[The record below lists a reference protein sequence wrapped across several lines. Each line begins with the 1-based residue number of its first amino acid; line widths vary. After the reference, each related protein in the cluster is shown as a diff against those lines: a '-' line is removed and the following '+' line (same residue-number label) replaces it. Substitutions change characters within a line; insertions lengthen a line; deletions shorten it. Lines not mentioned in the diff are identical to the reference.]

1 MHESGIDFGVLSH
14 DFGAVN
20 RRALFDAY
28 NLLRAVN
35 ILATEDKK
43 QEDKIEKLNLV
54 LETEYPVCNFE
65 KAIYNPDQ
73 VTTIVRIGRMLVS
86 LLAIGLALYVIKS
99 AAFGG
104 LPSWQHRAFFT
115 SAVLVLC
122 YSYVPYS
129 KKNRNKLHWLFDFVP
144 LILSLGVMVFSLTAF
159 PEVSLRQGDPS
170 TSDMVVGTIMI
181 LLIIEG
187 VRRTVGASMAIMVV
201 IFWAYIFVGP
211 YFPGLLAHPGFSYAK
226 SIDTM
231 FITTNGIFTA
241 PIYIAS
247 TVLILFLIFCSLLLK
262 TGAGHLFIELAFAL
276 TGRARGGPALAAVLS
291 SALMATITGNGA
303 ANATMTGS
311 FTIPLMKKVGYKRE
325 FAGAV
330 EAVAS
335 QGGQIM
341 PPIMGAAAFI
351 MAEYTGIPFIK
362 IAGYA
367 LIPATLYFLVAAVV
381 IYLEARKLGLQGLP
395 KEQLPVFRDVMKKRG
410 YLLLPLL
417 VIVGFMVVGYSPMMA
432 GLWAIIAV
440 YFISLLKKATRMSF
454 MVTLAALEDGV
465 RSSIG
470 TVMACAG
477 AGIIT
482 GSVIMTG
489 LGIRFSRMAIDLSG
503 GELLPMLLLIMLA
516 SIILGMGM
524 PTVSAYVILATV
536 AVGSLIKLEVPVIT
550 AHFFVFYFGIFS
562 GITPPVAITSYITA
576 GIAGANPFKTSI
588 ESMRLGLAGFILPFI
603 MVYTPALMLQGSVPD
618 IILAT
623 ITSIIGLTAFAGFI
637 QGYLISATPIWQR
650 AMLLVSALAL
660 VDQGLVTDI
669 IGVSLLA
676 LVLFIQWRNQKSK
689 ANYDLPLN
697 TSGN

>member
-1 MHESGIDFGVLSH
+1 MAKE
-14 DFGAVN
+14 
-20 RRALFDAY
+20 
-28 NLLRAVN
+28 
-35 ILATEDKK
+35 EKK
-43 QEDKIEKLNLV
+43 LEKKVEKLNLV

-65 KAIYNPDQ
+65 KAIFNHDQ

-115 SAVLVLC
+115 SVLLVLC
-122 YSYVPYS
+122 FSYIPY
-129 KKNRNKLHWLFDFVP
+129 KKYNKKMHWLFDFVP
-144 LILSLGVMVFSLTAF
+144 LLLSLVVMVFAFTSF
-159 PEVSLRQGDPS
+159 PEVSLRQGNPAMI
-170 TSDMVVGTIMI
+170 DMVIGTIMI

-187 VRRTVGASMAIMVV
+187 VRRTVGTAMAIMVV

-211 YFPGLLAHPGFSYAK
+211 WLPGLLAHPGFSYGK

-262 TGAGHLFIELAFAL
+262 TGAGQLFIELAFAL

-303 ANATMTGS
+303 ANATMTGA
-311 FTIPLMKKVGYKRE
+311 FTIPLMKKVGYKKE

-367 LIPATLYFLVAAVV
+367 LIPACLYFLVVAVV
-381 IYLEARKLGLQGLP
+381 IYLEARKLGLEGLP
-395 KEQLPVFRDVMKKRG
+395 KEQLPIFWDVMKARG
-410 YLLLPLL
+410 YLLLPLI
-417 VIVGFMVVGYSPMMA
+417 VIVGLMVMGYSPMMA
-432 GLWAIIAV
+432 GLWAIIV
-440 YFISLLKKATRMSF
+440 VFLISLMKKATRMSF

-489 LGIRFSRMAIDLSG
+489 LGIRFSRMAVELSG
-503 GELLPMLLLIMLA
+503 GELLPMLLLVMLA
-516 SIILGMGM
+516 SIVLGMGM

-536 AVGSLIKLEVPVIT
+536 AVGSLIKIGVPVIT

-576 GIAGANPFKTSI
+576 GIAGGNPLMTSLQSLRI
-588 ESMRLGLAGFILPFI
+588 GLAGFILPYM
-603 MVYTPALMLQGSVPD
+603 MVYTPALMLQGD
-618 IILAT
+618 TITIILAT
-623 ITSIIGLTAFAGFI
+623 ITSMIGLTSFAGFI
-637 QGYLISATPIWQR
+637 QGYLISTTPVWQR
-650 AMLLVSALAL
+650 VMLLVSALTL

-669 IGVSLLA
+669 VGISLLA
-676 LVLFIQWRNQKSK
+676 LVLFFQWRKKKSGP
-689 ANYDLPLN
+689 NYNLPLN
-697 TSGN
+697 S